1 MEPSTM
7 LCTQGVS
14 NKYGVRV
21 VPSAR
26 SSVSPMAGSLTA
38 PSWVSQPAGSDHPLL
53 PVSVSAAADRGSL
66 TLRPFWPLRFFFL
79 LSRYVRDFGK
89 RSAQAKILLG
99 IRIPDC
105 TLNFKI

>member
-26 SSVSPMAGSLTA
+26 SSASPMAGSLTA
-38 PSWVSQPAGSDHPLL
+38 PSWVSQPAGSDHLLL

-66 TLRPFWPLRFFFL
+66 TLRPFWRFFN
-79 LSRYVRDFGK
+79 SSNK
-89 RSAQAKILLG
+89 
-99 IRIPDC
+99 
-105 TLNFKI
+105 NN